1 MRLGLN
7 GAGAAAID
15 GGGGVVQTSRM
26 TSRLLA
32 VVLVLALSA
41 CGFHLRNALVLPPD
55 LGPVKVV
62 SADRYSPLAESL
74 AQALVRSGAEI
85 APGDAVDT
93 AVLDLVAERWGDTPI
108 SVDARGRAQ
117 EYSLRYAVIFEVR
130 GRDGVPILPR
140 QAVELARDYIS
151 VPTNSIGTEGERDI
165 LVKELRREMTAS
177 ILRRIDAVARR
188 EFAASGGAALPAE
201 ATAPLEMP
209 APAAPPASGGAAE
222 PEPAD
227 DGR

>member
-1 MRLGLN
+1 
-7 GAGAAAID
+7 
-15 GGGGVVQTSRM
+15 M

-201 ATAPLEMP
+201 ATAP
-209 APAAPPASGGAAE
+209 
-222 PEPAD
+222 
-227 DGR
+227 

>member
-1 MRLGLN
+1 
-7 GAGAAAID
+7 
-15 GGGGVVQTSRM
+15 M
-26 TSRLLA
+26 TSRLLV

-74 AQALVRSGAEI
+74 SQALVRSGAEI
-85 APGDAVDT
+85 APADATGT

-108 SVDARGRAQ
+108 SVDARGRSQ

-130 GRDGVPILPR
+130 GRDGSAILPR
-140 QAVELARDYIS
+140 QAVELSRDYIS

-165 LVKELRREMTAS
+165 LVKELRREMSAS

-188 EFAASGGAALPAE
+188 EFSAGG
-201 ATAPLEMP
+201 TAPQAP
-209 APAAPPASGGAAE
+209 AVAPAAAEAAPDDDGVAPAATG
-222 PEPAD
+222 PAD